1 MNTVYFE
8 TNHGNWLMIDFHFTH
23 IQIINNKMLFNS
35 RIWVASLTFKNSKND
50 EKEKDLTVCK
60 TMFVRQLIII
70 AVINFTSNE
79 KP

>member
-1 MNTVYFE
+1 
-8 TNHGNWLMIDFHFTH
+8 
-23 IQIINNKMLFNS
+23 MLFNS